1 MVQWTFL
8 TKELLEA
15 CRVSLD
21 VEEVEDGGDG
31 DADEEADAEHAE
43 GPGSPV
49 DAKGLDEAVHETH
62 GRHEDVPV
70 DEHLRGS
77 RVR

>member
-1 MVQWTFL
+1 M
-8 TKELLEA
+8 
-15 CRVSLD
+15 SLD
-21 VEEVEDGGDG
+21 VEEVADGSVG

-43 GPGSPV
+43 GPGNPV
-49 DAKGLDEAVHETH
+49 DAKGLDEAVRETH